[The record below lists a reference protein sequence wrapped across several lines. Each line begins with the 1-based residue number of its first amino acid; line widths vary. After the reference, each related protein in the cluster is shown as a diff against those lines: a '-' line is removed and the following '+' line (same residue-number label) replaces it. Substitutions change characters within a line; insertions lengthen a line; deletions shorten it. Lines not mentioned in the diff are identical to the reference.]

1 MMYFIPLYVLGCME
15 SYSVC
20 LFGSDSFHLALHVV
34 VCLGILLLLE
44 ADDSVVWTLAL
55 LLVGERLGCFCHC
68 EYAAV
73 NVCVR
78 EFESMCHILGD
89 YKPRI

>member
-34 VCLGILLLLE
+34 ACLSILFLLE

-55 LLVGERLGCFCHC
+55 LHLSSHLW
-68 EYAAV
+68 V
-73 NVCVR
+73 NVWVVSV
-78 EFESMCHILGD
+78 FVNMLL
-89 YKPRI
+89 